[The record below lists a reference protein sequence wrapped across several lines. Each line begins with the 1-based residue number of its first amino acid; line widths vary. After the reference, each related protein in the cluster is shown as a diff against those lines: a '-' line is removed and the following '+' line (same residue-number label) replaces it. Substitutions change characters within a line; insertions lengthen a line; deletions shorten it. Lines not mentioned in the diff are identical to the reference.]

1 MQAQTHSSNRFYLVG
16 FLAFFLLLT
25 TVLLGL
31 YLGTE
36 TRRQFG
42 EIEASWAHSN
52 GDVGQKGVW
61 ISSIR
66 GYMGYGGIIHDFKNY
81 VLRRDESYV
90 ERAEEQVRQFNA
102 VVELYLSQ
110 TTDERE
116 RQALFALKNTIDE
129 YAKNFAVAREGVRLR
144 LTIAEVDT
152 LVRVDDR
159 AAEQALADLEEVW
172 TDARLI
178 LTRRTFAAVHQGRA
192 LIGIGFISI
201 VALVLAAGAI
211 GVMLFFMFHDMGTT
225 LKRLSRELT
234 ARRDAEASEKRLAS
248 VVEQSPTTIV
258 ITDTSAHILYANR
271 RFRELTG
278 WEEDEIE
285 GRTPKFLQSGD
296 TSTDTYD
303 ELRRALAEGQE
314 WHGIFRNRK
323 KDGSTYWAETR
334 ILPLMG
340 PDGTVQNFIGIGE
353 DITERRQAREQV
365 ARAQK
370 LEAVGLLAGGIAHDF
385 NNVLTTIVG
394 AAHLAAMDAPE
405 GSDLAGEIEQ
415 IEIAAKRAQSLVH
428 GLLSFARREP
438 GQAQPV
444 NLCSVV
450 QEVARLLR
458 ASLPPTVRI
467 DICDAEDKVMVLA
480 DHTHLH
486 QIVMNLA
493 RNAAEAIGAEDG
505 RIRIRAKTAEA
516 TPEGMA
522 DRPDGWVSLSIEDNG
537 PGMSS
542 ETRARLFDPF
552 FTTKPLGKGSGLGL
566 VVVAGLVEEMGG
578 RIDVHSAPGEGARFV
593 ILLPGTTLAEAE
605 GTLPGASAPAP
616 RGRERILVV
625 DDETEIAAT
634 WRRMLMRL
642 GYRVE
647 AYTSPRIA
655 AEKLAADPGRVDL
668 LVTDMVMPEISGE
681 ALANQARA
689 LRPDLPV
696 IICTGYSPGAIEV
709 DGLPPDILPKPVDPT
724 HLAHRIRA
732 ALDGETGAAS
742 R

>member
-1 MQAQTHSSNRFYLVG
+1 MQAQTPPFQTPSSNRFYLVG

-25 TVLLGL
+25 TVLLGGL

-42 EIEASWAHSN
+42 EIEASWTYSN
-52 GDVGQKGVW
+52 GGDVGGQKGVW

-66 GYMGYGGIIHDFKNY
+66 GYMGYGGIIHNFKNY

-102 VVELYLSQ
+102 VIELYQSQ
-110 TTDERE
+110 TTNKRE
-116 RQALFALKNTIDE
+116 RQALFELKRTIDE
-129 YAKNFAVAREGVRLR
+129 YAKNFAVAREGGVRLR

-178 LTRRTFAAVHQGRA
+178 STRRTFAAVHQGRA
-192 LIGIGFISI
+192 LIGIGFVSI
-201 VALVLAAGAI
+201 VALVLAAGSI
-211 GVMLFFMFHDMGTT
+211 GVMLYLMFHDMGGAT
-225 LKRLSRELT
+225 LKRLSHELT
-234 ARRDAEASEKRLAS
+234 ARRDAEAAEKRLAS

-278 WEEDEIE
+278 WKADEIE
-285 GRTPKFLQSGD
+285 GQTPKFLQSGD
-296 TSTDTYD
+296 TSSDTYD
-303 ELRRALAEGQE
+303 ELRRALAAGQE
-314 WHGIFRNRK
+314 WHGVFRNRK

-340 PDGTVQNFIGIGE
+340 SDGTVQNFIGIGE

-370 LEAVGLLAGGIAHDF
+370 LEAVGLLAGGGIAHDF

-450 QEVARLLR
+450 KEVARLLR

-467 DICDAEDKVMVLA
+467 DVCGEVDKVMVLA

-493 RNAAEAIGAEDG
+493 RNAAEAIGAEEG
-505 RIRIRAKTAEA
+505 LIRIRAHAAQA
-516 TPEGMA
+516 TPEGGLA
-522 DRPDGWVSLSIEDNG
+522 DRADGWISLTIEDNG

-542 ETRARLFDPF
+542 ETRARLFDRSSPQNRWARVRAWGGWLLWPGWLR
-552 FTTKPLGKGSGLGL
+552 KWADGSKCT
-566 VVVAGLVEEMGG
+566 ARPAKGG
-578 RIDVHSAPGEGARFV
+578 RGS
-593 ILLPGTTLAEAE
+593 
-605 GTLPGASAPAP
+605 
-616 RGRERILVV
+616 
-625 DDETEIAAT
+625 
-634 WRRMLMRL
+634 
-642 GYRVE
+642 
-647 AYTSPRIA
+647 
-655 AEKLAADPGRVDL
+655 
-668 LVTDMVMPEISGE
+668 
-681 ALANQARA
+681 
-689 LRPDLPV
+689 
-696 IICTGYSPGAIEV
+696 
-709 DGLPPDILPKPVDPT
+709 
-724 HLAHRIRA
+724 
-732 ALDGETGAAS
+732 
-742 R
+742 

>member
-1 MQAQTHSSNRFYLVG
+1 MQVQTLSTNRFYLVG

-66 GYMGYGGIIHDFKNY
+66 GYMGYGGIIHNFKNY

-110 TTDERE
+110 TADERE
-116 RQALFALKNTIDE
+116 RQALFALKSTIDE

-178 LTRRTFAAVHQGRA
+178 STRRTFAAVSQGRA

-211 GVMLFFMFHDMGTT
+211 GAMLFLMFHDMGAT
-225 LKRLSRELT
+225 LKRLSQELT
-234 ARRDAEASEKRLAS
+234 ARRDAEAAEKRLAS

-278 WEEDEIE
+278 WEESEIE

-296 TSTDTYD
+296 TSADTYD
-303 ELRRALAEGQE
+303 ELRQALATGQE
-314 WHGIFRNRK
+314 WHGVFRNRK

-340 PDGTVQNFIGIGE
+340 ADGTVQNFIGIGE

-450 QEVARLLR
+450 KEVARLLR

-467 DICDAEDKVMVLA
+467 DVCGRANKVMVLA

-486 QIVMNLA
+486 QIVMNLG
-493 RNAAEAIGAEDG
+493 RNAAEAIGARDG
-505 RIRIRAKTAEA
+505 LIHIRARIADE
-516 TPEGMA
+516 TPEGLD
-522 DRPDGWVSLSIEDNG
+522 DRPDGWVSLVIEDNG

-578 RIDVHSAPGEGARFV
+578 RIEVHSAPGEGARFV
-593 ILLPGTTLAEAE
+593 IHLPGTSLAEAR
-605 GTLPGASAPAP
+605 GDPARQRLPSPA
-616 RGRERILVV
+616 
-625 DDETEIAAT
+625 
-634 WRRMLMRL
+634 W
-642 GYRVE
+642 
-647 AYTSPRIA
+647 
-655 AEKLAADPGRVDL
+655 
-668 LVTDMVMPEISGE
+668 
-681 ALANQARA
+681 ARA
-689 LRPDLPV
+689 
-696 IICTGYSPGAIEV
+696 YPG
-709 DGLPPDILPKPVDPT
+709 G
-724 HLAHRIRA
+724 
-732 ALDGETGAAS
+732 G
-742 R
+742 